1 MKSLP
6 LLLLLVFSF
15 SLTNCTDK
23 SKDTQEPQR
32 VKLEQ
37 PASKTEGQP
46 VQIPMHG
53 TKENSSSGITSFK
66 IKEEMKEAPTEK
78 NTTQE

>member
-6 LLLLLVFSF
+6 ILLLLVFGF

-23 SKDTQEPQR
+23 SKDNPEPQR
-32 VKLEQ
+32 IKLEQ
-37 PASKTEGQP
+37 PTSKTEGHP

-66 IKEEMKEAPTEK
+66 LKEEMKEAATEK
-78 NTTQE
+78 NSIQE

>member
-6 LLLLLVFSF
+6 ILLLLVFGF

-23 SKDTQEPQR
+23 SKDAQEPQR
-32 VKLEQ
+32 IKLEQ
-37 PASKTEGQP
+37 PTSETQGQP

-66 IKEEMKEAPTEK
+66 LKEEMKEAATEK
-78 NTTQE
+78 NSIQE